1 MPNLKYTSHNYTWHL
16 LEMHTMQ
23 SDKIWLKSEMH
34 TIQSDNHTSN
44 CPLTFSTKGKISP
57 SEPRTVVASMAM
69 TSSTSPSDGS
79 IDGPAC
85 SSCGFILCRNQNGTS
100 QNTTALAATFLCCH
114 LHFLVV
120 ESKPKPKSK
129 TPLGSKFA
137 VFLKPFLMKRD
148 CRMLGIKNAQLYEL
162 IAWKLAGG

>member
-1 MPNLKYTSHNYTWHL
+1 MTNLKNTHHLIWQSQISTVSMPNLKYTSHNYTWHL

-23 SDKIWLKSEMH
+23 SDKLWQKSEIRTIQSDKIWQKSEMHTMQSDKLWQPSEIH
-34 TIQSDNHTSN
+34 TIQSDNYTLN
-44 CPLTFSTKGKISP
+44 CPLTFSTRGKISP

-85 SSCGFILCRNQNGTS
+85 SSCGFILCRNQNDTG

-114 LHFLVV
+114 LHVLVV
-120 ESKPKPKSK
+120 
-129 TPLGSKFA
+129 
-137 VFLKPFLMKRD
+137 
-148 CRMLGIKNAQLYEL
+148 
-162 IAWKLAGG
+162 